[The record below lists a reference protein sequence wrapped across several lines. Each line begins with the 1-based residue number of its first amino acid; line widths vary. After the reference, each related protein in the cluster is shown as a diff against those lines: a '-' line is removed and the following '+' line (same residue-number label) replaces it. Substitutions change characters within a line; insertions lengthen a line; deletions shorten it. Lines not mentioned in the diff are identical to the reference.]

1 MIHNL
6 YLKRVDNCQYSVNK
20 KNMTLKDF
28 IDRERL
34 SQRQFALRA
43 GLSVS
48 AVSRLINGSRK
59 PSVMSVLRIVDA
71 TSGEVTA
78 NDFFEKKN

>member
-1 MIHNL
+1 VIHNL

-20 KNMTLKDF
+20 KIMTLKDF